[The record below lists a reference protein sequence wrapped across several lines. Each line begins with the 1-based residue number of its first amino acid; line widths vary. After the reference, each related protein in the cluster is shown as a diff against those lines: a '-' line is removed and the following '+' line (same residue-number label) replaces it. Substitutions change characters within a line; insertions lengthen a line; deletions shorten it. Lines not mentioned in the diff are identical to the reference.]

1 MSYSLGIDAGGTYTD
16 AVLLRDADNTIIQ
29 SSKALTSYPDPLA
42 GIKRSIDGL
51 DPVCLKNVKVVS
63 VSTTLSTN
71 SILEGTGFPVAMIL
85 IGNYN
90 IKQELPTKHFIQVS
104 GGHDHNGVETNSL
117 DIESIKEFV
126 LKVKSTV
133 SAFAI
138 SSYFSIRNHDHELMT
153 KEIIRDLTGLPV
165 VCSHELSQDLGAFE
179 RAVTAVL
186 NAQLIP
192 VTERFMTNVEAEIKS
207 RGIDANIFML
217 KCDGSVIGI
226 QSALKKPIESIFSGP
241 AGSLVGASFLTK
253 KETCA
258 VIDVGGTS
266 TDISVIYNGVPD
278 MSDSGA
284 VVGGWKTR
292 VKALKMETSAM
303 GGDSHVWVKGK
314 DISIGPRRVIPLCR
328 AAVLY
333 PDFLELLKTN
343 PMPTKMQLGI
353 NYQPTKFYLRTD
365 YEVMNVT
372 EEEKQ
377 ILDAVKKQ
385 PTSITEIFNRIKKYP
400 ASNVLDSLIQ
410 KRLLQPIGFTLTDAL
425 HVLGDYTER
434 NVEAA
439 NTGADLLGSLVSMER
454 YEFARHIKAE
464 FSKNMAS
471 DLISFFLEGM
481 DKKEIRKIFDIK
493 SPVKFKVDV
502 PVVLI
507 GGPTAAFVENMKEIL
522 DAEIILPEYS
532 SVGNAAGALAAKG
545 IRRFEV
551 LIRPASMAA
560 PDWEFLVF
568 SECGKSNFHE
578 YQEALDYAINL
589 GETTVISYMKDAGLE
604 SNHIKIDINKEEII
618 PVGWKTPMETKIVVL
633 GVGNRKSEQEFC

>member
-90 IKQELPTKHFIQVS
+90 SKQELPTKHFIQVS

-425 HVLGDYTER
+425 HVLGEYTER

-604 SNHIKIDINKEEII
+604 SNHIKIDVNKEEII

-633 GVGNRKSEQEFC
+633 GVGNRKTEQDCC

>member
-16 AVLLRDADNTIIQ
+16 AVLLRDEDNIIIQ
-29 SSKALTSYPDPLA
+29 SNKALTSYPDPLD
-42 GIKRSIDGL
+42 GIKRSINGL
-51 DPVCLKNVKVVS
+51 DPECLKNVKVVS

-85 IGNYN
+85 IGKYE
-90 IKQELPTKHFIQVS
+90 IKQELPTNHFIQVS
-104 GGHDHNGVETNSL
+104 GGHDHNGVETYCL
-117 DIESIKEFV
+117 DIDSIREFA
-126 LKVKSTV
+126 LQVKSQV

-138 SSYFSIRNHDHELMT
+138 SSYFSIRNHDHELMA
-153 KEIIRDLTGLPV
+153 KEIVRELTGLPV

-179 RAVTAVL
+179 RAVTAFL

-207 RGIDANIFML
+207 RGIDAKIFML

-241 AGSLVGASFLTK
+241 AGSLVGASFLAK
-253 KETCA
+253 KDTCA

-292 VKALKMETSAM
+292 VKAIKMETSAM

-314 DISIGPRRVIPLCR
+314 NINIGPRRVIPLCR

-333 PDFLELLKTN
+333 PDFLEHLRTN

-365 YEVMNVT
+365 YQVLNVS
-372 EEEKQ
+372 EEENK
-377 ILDAVKKQ
+377 ILDAVKKH

-400 ASNVLDSLIQ
+400 ASSVLDSLIQ

-425 HVLGDYTER
+425 HVLGEYTDR

-439 NTGADLLGSLVSMER
+439 NTGADLLGSLIGIDR

-464 FSKNMAS
+464 FAKNMAC
-471 DLISFFLEGM
+471 DLISFFLEGVE
-481 DKKEIRKIFDIK
+481 KKEIRKIFDIQ
-493 SPVKFKVDV
+493 SPAKFKVEV

-507 GGPTAAFVENMKEIL
+507 GGPTTAFVENMKEIL

-532 SVGNAAGALAAKG
+532 NVGNAAGALAAKG

-568 SECGKSNFHE
+568 SEHGKSNFYE
-578 YQEALDYAINL
+578 YKEALDYAISL
-589 GETTVISYMKDAGLE
+589 GQTTVHSYMKESGLD
-604 SNHIKIDINKEEII
+604 SNHITIDVQKEEII

-633 GVGNRKSEQEFC
+633 GVGNRKTEQDCC